1 LEEKM
6 PQKGL
11 SMRNVR
17 EILRLHFEGGLSRRQ
32 IARSCN
38 VSHSTV
44 VSYLKRA
51 TQAGLAWPLPLEMD
65 DTALERLIT
74 SPPTP
79 PPARR
84 PLPDAAYLLQEMRK
98 KHVTLALLWQEYRD
112 THPDGYGYTQ
122 FCHCY
127 HEARRHL
134 DVTLRQEHHA
144 GEKLFTDF
152 AGDTL
157 PVVDPHTGQTHP
169 AYLFVAVLG
178 ASSYTFARAVLCM
191 NLANWVELHVQALE
205 FLGGVPEILVPDN
218 TSCAVLRPDRYEPDL
233 NPSFAQMA
241 AHYGTA
247 IIPAR
252 VRKPRDKAKV
262 EAGVL
267 LAERWILA
275 ALRHQRFFALAELN
289 DAIAPLLVRLNTHP
303 FQRLPTCRAELF
315 ERLDRPA
322 LKPLPERRY
331 SFQEW
336 KKAKVAPDY
345 HVLVAEHFYSV
356 PYQLVGQEV
365 EACLSA
371 STVEI
376 LYRHRRVASHVRSFV
391 KGGFTTDPAHRPKSH
406 QAHLEWTPT
415 RMIAWAGSVGPH
427 TAALVAHILAS
438 RPHPEMGYRSCLG
451 IIRLGKE
458 YPPERLEAA
467 AARALRANVTT
478 YRSLKSILDHG
489 RDRVGGDAPET
500 PPPVAHAN
508 LRGREYYQN

>member
-1 LEEKM
+1 M

-17 EILRLHFEGGLSRRQ
+17 EILRLHFESGLSRRQ

-38 VSHSTV
+38 LAHSTV
-44 VSYLKRA
+44 VGYLQRA
-51 TQAGLAWPLPLEMD
+51 SQAGLTWPLPEAMD
-65 DTALERLIT
+65 DTVLQRLLTPLAAT
-74 SPPTP
+74 STP
-79 PPARR
+79 QR
-84 PLPDAAYLLQEMRK
+84 PLPDAAYLLQEMRQ

-112 THPDGYGYTQ
+112 AHPDGYGYTQ
-122 FCHCY
+122 FCHYY

-134 DVTLRQEHHA
+134 DVTLRQEHRA

-157 PVVDPHTGQTHP
+157 SLVDPHTGVRAP
-169 AYLFVAVLG
+169 AYLFVAALG
-178 ASSYTFARAVLCM
+178 ASSYTFARAVQSM
-191 NLANWVELHVQALE
+191 NLAHWVELHVQALE
-205 FLGGVPEILVPDN
+205 ALGGVPEILVPDN

-262 EAGVL
+262 EAAVL

-275 ALRHQRFFALAELN
+275 ALRHQTFFSLTQLN
-289 DAIAPLLVRLNTHP
+289 DAIAPLLIKLNARP
-303 FQRLPTCRAELF
+303 FHRLPTCRTELF

-322 LKPLPERRY
+322 LRPLPARRY
-331 SFQEW
+331 FFQEW
-336 KKAKVAPDY
+336 RQAKVAPDY
-345 HVLVAEHFYSV
+345 HVRVADHFYSV
-356 PYQLVGQEV
+356 PYLLVGKEV
-365 EACLSA
+365 EACLGA

-406 QAHLEWTPT
+406 QAHLEWTPA
-415 RMIAWAGSVGPH
+415 RIIAWAGSVGPH
-427 TAALVAHILAS
+427 TAALVEHILAS

-458 YPPERLEAA
+458 YPPARLEAA
-467 AARALRANVTT
+467 AARALQANVTT

-489 RDRVGGDAPET
+489 LDRMPRGTAES

-508 LRGREYYQN
+508 LRGREYYQH

>member
-1 LEEKM
+1 M

-11 SMRNVR
+11 SMRNIR
-17 EILRLHFEGGLSRRQ
+17 EILRLHFESGLSRRQ

-38 VSHSTV
+38 IAHSTV
-44 VSYLKRA
+44 VAYLQRA
-51 TQAGLAWPLPLEMD
+51 AQVQIRWPLPEEMD
-65 DTALERLIT
+65 DTALERLLAGS
-74 SPPTP
+74 SPPSTP
-79 PPARR
+79 RR
-84 PLPDAAYLLQEMRK
+84 PRPDTAYLLQEMRK
-98 KHVTLALLWQEYRD
+98 KHVTLALLWQEYREA
-112 THPDGYGYTQ
+112 HPDGYGYTQ

-127 HEARRHL
+127 HEARRQL
-134 DVTLRQEHHA
+134 DVTLRQEHRA

-157 PVVDPHTGQTHP
+157 PIHDPHTGQTYP

-178 ASSYTFARAVLCM
+178 ASSYTFARAVLSM
-191 NLANWVELHVQALE
+191 NLPNWIELHVQALE

-233 NPSFAQMA
+233 NPAFAQMA

-275 ALRHQRFFALAELN
+275 ALRHHSFFALAELN
-289 DAIAPLLVRLNTHP
+289 DAIGPLLPKLNARP
-303 FQRLPTCRAELF
+303 FHRLPTCRAALF

-322 LKPLPERRY
+322 LKPLPEQHY
-331 SFQEW
+331 SYQEW

-345 HVLVAEHFYSV
+345 HVLVCEHFYSV

-365 EACLSA
+365 EACVSA
-371 STVEI
+371 GTVEI
-376 LYRHRRVASHVRSFV
+376 LYRHRRVASHVRSFA

-415 RMIAWAGSVGPH
+415 RIIAWAGSVGPQ

-438 RPHPEMGYRSCLG
+438 RPHPEMGFRSCLG

-458 YPPERLEAA
+458 YPAERLEAA

-489 RDRVGGDAPET
+489 LDRMPEGAAESS
-500 PPPVAHAN
+500 PPIEHAN
-508 LRGREYYQN
+508 LRGREYYQS